1 MDNVHERTDEE
12 ELIEAGRLVN
22 VMANR
27 FQGALENV
35 QTLGVAVNHAIG
47 NFQSRAEKVR
57 DNLNSDQI
65 SLNSQK
71 LD

>member
-47 NFQSRAEKVR
+47 NFQSKA
-57 DNLNSDQI
+57 
-65 SLNSQK
+65 
-71 LD
+71 